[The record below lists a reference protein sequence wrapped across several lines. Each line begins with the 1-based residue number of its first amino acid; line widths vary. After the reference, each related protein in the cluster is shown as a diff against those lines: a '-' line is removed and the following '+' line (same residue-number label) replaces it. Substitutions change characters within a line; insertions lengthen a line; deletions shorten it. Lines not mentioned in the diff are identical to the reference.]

1 MYFKTSLLTTL
12 LGISINFG
20 FAQNVEFTKE
30 NFKDQKE
37 ELKAA
42 KKDIEKADEFMNLES
57 YYFKNAII
65 LEAIIL
71 LDVES
76 SSMSP

>member
-12 LGISINFG
+12 LGLSINFG

-57 YYFKNAII
+57 YYFKNAIPLYLNAYI
-65 LEAIIL
+65 F
-71 LDVES
+71 
-76 SSMSP
+76 